1 LVSALLL
8 IRPMW
13 FRTRH
18 PRTPLRGNLS
28 AFLDE
33 GSEIEGRYVC
43 AGTVMFNGRLRGE
56 LESADTLIVG
66 ERGRING
73 TLRANNVIVHG
84 EIIGNVTA
92 TDRVE
97 LKGTAR
103 VTGDIEAAVI
113 IMEEGVFLD
122 GRCRMT
128 RPRPAEELTTLSVV
142 ALGR

>member
-1 LVSALLL
+1 
-8 IRPMW
+8 MW
-13 FRTRH
+13 FRAKHSRA
-18 PRTPLRGNLS
+18 PLRGNLS

-56 LESADTLIVG
+56 FESTDTLILG

-73 TLRANNVIVHG
+73 TIRAGTVIVHG
-84 EIIGNVTA
+84 EITGNVTA

-122 GRCRMT
+122 GRCHMT
-128 RPRPAEELTTLSVV
+128 RPRPAEEPTTLSVV

>member
-1 LVSALLL
+1 
-8 IRPMW
+8 MW
-13 FRTRH
+13 LKARS

-33 GSEIEGRYVC
+33 SSDIEGRYVC
-43 AGTVMFNGRLRGE
+43 SGTVMFNGRLLGD
-56 LESADTLIVG
+56 LESSDTIIVG
-66 ERGRING
+66 ERGRIQG
-73 TLRANNVIVHG
+73 TLRAGTVIVHG
-84 EIIGNVTA
+84 EVSGNVTA

-97 LKGTAR
+97 LKSTAR
-103 VTGDIEAAVI
+103 VTGDIEAAVL

-128 RPRPAEELTTLSVV
+128 RPRTAEEPAALSVV

>member
-1 LVSALLL
+1 
-8 IRPMW
+8 MW

-18 PRTPLRGNLS
+18 PRAPLRGNLS

-33 GSEIEGRYVC
+33 GSEIEGRYAC
-43 AGTVMFNGRLRGE
+43 TGTVMFNGRLRGE
-56 LESADTLIVG
+56 LESSDTLIVG

-73 TLRANNVIVHG
+73 TLRAGTVIVHG
-84 EIIGNVTA
+84 EITGNVTA

-97 LKGTAR
+97 LKSTAR

-113 IMEEGVFLD
+113 IMEEGVYLD
-122 GRCRMT
+122 GRCHMT
-128 RPRPAEELTTLSVV
+128 RPRAVEEATTLSVV

>member
-1 LVSALLL
+1 
-8 IRPMW
+8 MW
-13 FRTRH
+13 LSGRRKSST
-18 PRTPLRGNLS
+18 TLRGNLS

-33 GSEIEGRYVC
+33 GSEIEGRYTC
-43 AGTVMFNGRLRGE
+43 SGTVMFNGKMRGE
-56 LESADTLIVG
+56 VESSDTLIVG

-73 TLRANNVIVHG
+73 TVRAATVIVHG
-84 EIIGNVTA
+84 EITGNVIA

-97 LKGTAR
+97 LKCTAR

-113 IMEEGVFLD
+113 VMEEGVFLD

-128 RPRPAEELTTLSVV
+128 RPEPAEEPTTLSVV

>member
-1 LVSALLL
+1 
-8 IRPMW
+8 MW
-13 FRTRH
+13 FRTKHSRA
-18 PRTPLRGNLS
+18 PLRGNLA

-56 LESADTLIVG
+56 IESTDTLIVG

-73 TLRANNVIVHG
+73 TLRAGTVIVHG
-84 EIIGNVTA
+84 EITGNVTA

-122 GRCRMT
+122 GRCHMT
-128 RPRPAEELTTLSVV
+128 RPRPVEEPTTLSVV

>member
-1 LVSALLL
+1 
-8 IRPMW
+8 MW
-13 FRTRH
+13 FRTKH
-18 PRTPLRGNLS
+18 PRSKQRGNLS

-56 LESADTLIVG
+56 IESSDTLIIG

-73 TLRANNVIVHG
+73 TIRATTVIVHG
-84 EIIGNVTA
+84 EITGNVTA
-92 TDRVE
+92 SDRVE

-103 VTGDIEAAVI
+103 VTGDIEAAAI

-122 GRCRMT
+122 GRCHMT
-128 RPRPAEELTTLSVV
+128 RPRLAEESSTTLAVV
-142 ALGR
+142 AVGR

>member
-1 LVSALLL
+1 
-8 IRPMW
+8 MW
-13 FRTRH
+13 FKTRH

-56 LESADTLIVG
+56 LESSDTLIVG

-73 TLRANNVIVHG
+73 AVRAGNVIVHG
-84 EIIGNVTA
+84 EVTGNVTA
-92 TDRVE
+92 TERVE
-97 LKGTAR
+97 LKSTAR

-113 IMEEGVFLD
+113 IMEEGVYLD
-122 GRCRMT
+122 GHCHMT
-128 RPRPAEELTTLSVV
+128 RPRALEEPTTLSVV